1 MPAFH
6 AELQDA
12 LGPSYQLDRELTGGG
27 MSRVFV
33 ATETGLGRTV
43 VIKVLPPEL
52 AAGVNHERFRREIH
66 VAAQLQHPHVVP
78 LLSAGEHGAF
88 IWYTMPFIQ
97 GQSVREALAKGRRFA
112 VREVVK
118 ILRDVAE
125 ALAYAHGLGVIHR
138 DIKPGNVLLLG
149 SHALVTDFGVSKAIS
164 ASIPTSGFT
173 SAGMAIG
180 TPAYMAPEQ
189 IAADPAA
196 DHRMDLYALGLLAY
210 ELLTGEMPF
219 KEDSPQKTMAAQLTR
234 DPAPVETSRADVPP
248 ALSAL
253 VRRLLAK
260 VPDDR
265 PQLAAD
271 VVTALDDI
279 ALTSGQSIAPLRPTR
294 RAGAWR
300 TVGVAAA
307 GVLVVVAAWAIGQR
321 SSGSAGENGAA
332 GNGAANGMVGGA
344 VGAAGAIAPAAAMLT
359 REDSIAIARAVARQM
374 ADRPRRERTESRGV
388 DSVSLAALADSLRVQ
403 VQRFVLDSLI
413 QMDARRVAAGAQ
425 ELAGAALAMSKIAPV
440 PDAAARVAPPGAPGT
455 PSIGASRVRRVV
467 IAMPRPSRE
476 RPAVDA
482 MAAILGDSL
491 RARLAQDRR
500 FVVVDAD
507 SAADVLRESRTVE
520 TVRER
525 LDADLVLAIA
535 FVPGRDSL
543 LVRMVHMRDLTAQQG
558 FGYRV
563 VTGNVS
569 LRDAPTKGVS
579 EFLPRVLGALN
590 SMLEGQPNPPSA
602 RPPRRP

>member
-1 MPAFH
+1 
-6 AELQDA
+6 
-12 LGPSYQLDRELTGGG
+12 

-52 AAGVNHERFRREIH
+52 AAGVNHERFRREIQ

-88 IWYTMPFIQ
+88 IWYTMPFIH
-97 GQSVREALAKGRRFA
+97 GQSVRDALAEGRRFA
-112 VREVVK
+112 LREVVTV
-118 ILRDVAE
+118 LRDVAE

-138 DIKPGNVLLLG
+138 DIKPGNVLLMG
-149 SHALVTDFGVSKAIS
+149 SHALVTDFGVAKAIS

-234 DPAPVETSRADVPP
+234 EPPPLETSRADVPA

-260 VPDDR
+260 TPDDR
-265 PQLAAD
+265 PQLAAE

-279 ALTSGQSIAPLRPTR
+279 AVSSGQTIAPLKPTR
-294 RAGAWR
+294 RAGLMR
-300 TVGVAAA
+300 TAGLAAA
-307 GVLVVVAAWAIGQR
+307 GVLIVGAAWALGQR
-321 SSGSAGENGAA
+321 SSANPGANGA
-332 GNGAANGMVGGA
+332 GGA
-344 VGAAGAIAPAAAMLT
+344 DTTGGGAPALAALAGDTAQAIAPAAAMLT

-374 ADRPRRERTESRGV
+374 ADRPRRERSGVRVV
-388 DSVSLAALADSLRVQ
+388 DSASLAEFADSLRTQ

-413 QMDARRVAAGAQ
+413 EINARRVAIEA
-425 ELAGAALAMSKIAPV
+425 EGAALALSKIGPIPGPAV
-440 PDAAARVAPPGAPGT
+440 RSAPPAEGGQPTISGT
-455 PSIGASRVRRVV
+455 DPRRVV
-467 IAMPRPSRE
+467 IALPRPSRE
-476 RPAVDA
+476 RPGIDA
-482 MAAILGDSL
+482 MAAVLADSL
-491 RARLAQDRR
+491 RARLAQDPR
-500 FVVVDAD
+500 FTVVPAD
-507 SAADVLRESRTVE
+507 SAADVLREARTVE

-525 LDADLVLAIA
+525 LDADLVIAVA
-535 FVPGRDSL
+535 FVPTRDSS
-543 LVRMVHMRDLTAQQG
+543 VMRMVHMRDLAAPKG

-563 VTGNVS
+563 VTGNAS
-569 LRDAPTKGVS
+569 MGDAPTHGVT
-579 EFLPRVLGALN
+579 EFLPRVLGSLSA
-590 SMLEGQPNPPSA
+590 MLEGQPNLPSTG
-602 RPPRRP
+602 RPRPRP